1 VVLGVAR
8 RVIAIQAAAAAEIDG
23 AGVFQGHDAVGRHR
37 GQHAEEPVQGV
48 TVDQPGAG
56 HQPARVGEMPRAQL
70 VHDDLSRREH
80 RGDIART
87 TRVVEVDMRD
97 HDGGEVIR
105 ADPQPA
111 EGVPHYRG
119 GRRGARLDQAR
130 PVTLDQVT
138 CRDSLVAG
146 HPGVDLEHPVS
157 QIGDIRSLSARRRRL
172 TRDLFFHIPIIPDR
186 RGSSWAATSAV
197 ARAERAQ
204 DEASARFRAERR

>member
-1 VVLGVAR
+1 MAV
-8 RVIAIQAAAAAEIDG
+8 QAAAAAEIDG
-23 AGVFQGHDAVGRHR
+23 SGVFQGHDAVGRHR

-70 VHDDLSRREH
+70 VHDDLGRREH

-87 TRVVEVDMRD
+87 TRVVEVDVRD

-111 EGVPHYRG
+111 EGIAHHR
-119 GRRGARLDQAR
+119 GRRRRARLDQAR
-130 PVTLDQVT
+130 AVALDQVT

-157 QIGDIRSLSARRRRL
+157 QISDIRSRSARHRCL
-172 TRDLFFHIPIIPDR
+172 TRDLFCHDPIIPDR
-186 RGSSWAATSAV
+186 RGSVVNRYLSCRPGRTCAARVRCA
-197 ARAERAQ
+197 A
-204 DEASARFRAERR
+204 